1 MGDTEEDPQSDAPG
15 WQKGAQPEPVTET
28 ESIKEAPA
36 TLEQARRFLEDPE
49 VQKQT
54 PERKIEFLRSKEL
67 SESDVEELLKDAPQE
82 PQTEPPVVGRGRAAV
97 SQPEAPSPPE
107 STTTQT
113 VEKKEDRPPIITYPE
128 FLTKPVRPPP
138 LVTMNGFLNTL
149 YAFGGFSTL
158 LYGTSKFVLEPMV
171 QSLTE
176 ARISFHE
183 TAKDDLTKL
192 VDKLQNVVSEIPPSV
207 KPATSHTDDYHDDD
221 AKSSYEDPTEL
232 FHRDIGV
239 QTSLPSSP
247 AGSDYE
253 TSPSEP
259 ASHQQARR
267 LTELVASVKA
277 VSDGLVGQTEDLGD
291 VKSLLDVFREE
302 LDQLSTGYTGLE
314 YGGGFSMYG
323 SASRNEPDDQIKK
336 AKENI
341 RRVKGVL
348 LSTRSFPAS
357 TRFAEPV

>member
-1 MGDTEEDPQSDAPG
+1 M
-15 WQKGAQPEPVTET
+15 
-28 ESIKEAPA
+28 
-36 TLEQARRFLEDPE
+36 
-49 VQKQT
+49 
-54 PERKIEFLRSKEL
+54 
-67 SESDVEELLKDAPQE
+67 
-82 PQTEPPVVGRGRAAV
+82 
-97 SQPEAPSPPE
+97 
-107 STTTQT
+107 
-113 VEKKEDRPPIITYPE
+113 
-128 FLTKPVRPPP
+128 
-138 LVTMNGFLNTL
+138 TMDGFLNTL

-171 QSLTE
+171 DSMTE
-176 ARISFHE
+176 ARISLHE
-183 TAKDDLTKL
+183 TAKNDLTKL
-192 VDKLQNVVSEIPPSV
+192 VEKLEGVVSEIPPSV
-207 KPATSHTDDYHDDD
+207 MTAPSHADDYHDDD
-221 AKSSYEDPTEL
+221 DDDDDDDMKSSYEDPNEL

-253 TSPSEP
+253 ASPPEP

-291 VKSLLDVFREE
+291 VKSLLGVFRDE
-302 LDQLSTGYTGLE
+302 LDQLSTVYTGLE
-314 YGGGFSMYG
+314 YGSGFSMYG
-323 SASRNEPDDQIKK
+323 SANRNEPDDEIKK

-357 TRFAEPV
+357 TRYPEPV